1 MIIKFSK
8 LTASFLWIPFLL
20 STSFEIITFSDW
32 IYKYNWE
39 RNNISEITNLTI
51 QELDQ
56 SAEKI
61 KVYFKDNEE
70 YLNVSILRD
79 NQSLSIFKQKEIDHM
94 TDVKHLIKLVMGF
107 QRISALILILIL
119 AIILFGKLK
128 ESTINIFRDIL
139 LKSSIIW
146 GALLLIFLISIG
158 VNFNKTFLLF
168 HQLVF
173 TNDLWILD
181 PMNDYLIIMFPERF
195 FMEIT
200 LFIVLGFLSIHFLCY
215 AFISSIKFFPN
226 YSK

>member
-1 MIIKFSK
+1 MIDKTNIDKSK
-8 LTASFLWIPFLL
+8 AWPFIEAKKILRERKKNIENKGKIILQTGYGPSGLPHIGTFGEVARTSMVVNALNQLTDFPK
-20 STSFEIITFSDW
+20 EIITFSDW
-32 IYKYNWE
+32 IYKYNWD

-119 AIILFGKLK
+119 TIILFGKLK
-128 ESTINIFRDIL
+128 ESTKNR
-139 LKSSIIW
+139 
-146 GALLLIFLISIG
+146 
-158 VNFNKTFLLF
+158 
-168 HQLVF
+168 
-173 TNDLWILD
+173 
-181 PMNDYLIIMFPERF
+181 
-195 FMEIT
+195 
-200 LFIVLGFLSIHFLCY
+200 
-215 AFISSIKFFPN
+215 
-226 YSK
+226 

>member
-32 IYKYNWE
+32 IYKYNWD

-51 QELDQ
+51 QELDK
-56 SAEKI
+56 SADKI

-70 YLNVSILRD
+70 YLNVSIIRD
-79 NQSLSIFKQKEIDHM
+79 NQSLSVFKQKEIDHM

-119 AIILFGKLK
+119 AIILFGKFK
-128 ESTINIFRDIL
+128 ESRTNILRNIL
-139 LKSSIIW
+139 LKSSLIW
-146 GALLLIFLISIG
+146 GALLLIVLISIG

-168 HQLVF
+168 HKLVF

-215 AFISSIKFFPN
+215 AFISSIKLFSN

>member
-1 MIIKFSK
+1 MKLEVRIHIFGKFKESK
-8 LTASFLWIPFLL
+8 
-20 STSFEIITFSDW
+20 
-32 IYKYNWE
+32 
-39 RNNISEITNLTI
+39 TN
-51 QELDQ
+51 
-56 SAEKI
+56 
-61 KVYFKDNEE
+61 
-70 YLNVSILRD
+70 ILR
-79 NQSLSIFKQKEIDHM
+79 N
-94 TDVKHLIKLVMGF
+94 
-107 QRISALILILIL
+107 
-119 AIILFGKLK
+119 
-128 ESTINIFRDIL
+128 IL
-139 LKSSIIW
+139 LKSSLIW
-146 GALLLIFLISIG
+146 GALLLIVLISIG